1 MLGAQVDC
9 LLAGWPSASP
19 PLFCESPPCA
29 APSSSS
35 SSRPASPLGTPPEP
49 GPDVE
54 LEAASED
61 GLLAAAHEAIA
72 KRGQRARAV
81 SFTPTGLVAYAE
93 AGR

>member
-19 PLFCESPPCA
+19 PLFFAESTL
-29 APSSSS
+29 
-35 SSRPASPLGTPPEP
+35 RRTLKIFVIPADKPAGPPEP
-49 GPDVE
+49 GPEIE
-54 LEAASED
+54 LEAPTED
-61 GLLAAAHEAIA
+61 ALLTAAHEAIG

-81 SFTPTGLVAYAE
+81 SFTPTGLLAYAE

>member
-1 MLGAQVDC
+1 MRRTPKTFVVP
-9 LLAGWPSASP
+9 AGKP
-19 PLFCESPPCA
+19 
-29 APSSSS
+29 
-35 SSRPASPLGTPPEP
+35 GTPPEP

-72 KRGQRARAV
+72 TRGLRARAV

-93 AGR
+93 AAR